1 MRFMRSL
8 SNVLGI
14 VFGWLTMLLGLI
26 VTTET
31 ITRKLFNWSMQGAD
45 ELGGYILAFTACLSF
60 CVALIGRNHMRIDL
74 IHYNLTRRGQ
84 AILNW
89 IAIMSIA
96 LFSFVLA
103 WASFGVIRDTF
114 LYNSTAPTPWATP
127 LKYPQTVWYVGIL
140 AFTAV
145 ALVLAARATQLLVTN
160 RMEELAT
167 EFEPKAAKEELQEEL
182 ESAAARA
189 AEQAGTGQVR
199 LAEGMQPNRTGK

>member
-1 MRFMRSL
+1 MKSMRKL

-14 VFGWLTMLLGLI
+14 VFGWLTMALGLI
-26 VTTET
+26 VTSET
-31 ITRKLFNWSMQGAD
+31 VSRKLFNWSMQGAD

-74 IHYNLTRRGQ
+74 IHYHLSARGQ
-84 AILNW
+84 AIMNW

-127 LKYPQTVWYVGIL
+127 LKYPQTVWYAGVL

-145 ALVLAARATQLLVTN
+145 ALVLAARATQLLVAN

-189 AEQAGTGQVR
+189 VKQAGSSRGQVT
-199 LAEGMQPNRTGK
+199 EGLQPNVTGK